1 MKEISEELR
10 AENREEI
17 IAALRDTERKG
28 VDDLIAYMDEAGF
41 FEAPCSTQYHLSCEG
56 GLAQHSLHVCN
67 TIIGLARQLCITE
80 FPRYHTLVIV
90 GLLHDL
96 GKVGDRYK
104 PMYVENVLKKTG
116 KRSESKPYVS
126 NPDLLYIPHEVRSI
140 AIAERF
146 ISLTEEE
153 EHAILFHNGM
163 YSELKYSYQGK
174 EQMLDLLLHFADM
187 WCSRITEKEEGSTA
201 DE

>member
-1 MKEISEELR
+1 MEIDELER
-10 AENREEI
+10 SENRERI
-17 IAALRDTERKG
+17 IAFLRQTERRG
-28 VDDLIAYMDEAGF
+28 IEDLITYMDESGF

-56 GLAQHSLHVCN
+56 GLAKHSLNVAD
-67 TIIGLARQLCITE
+67 TLVSLARHLCMSE
-80 FPRYHTLVIV
+80 CPEYDTLVIV

-96 GKVGDRYK
+96 GKAGDHYK

-146 ISLTEEE
+146 INLTEEE

-174 EQMLDLLLHFADM
+174 EQLLDLLLHFSDM
-187 WCSRITEKEEGSTA
+187 WVSRITEKEEGGSA